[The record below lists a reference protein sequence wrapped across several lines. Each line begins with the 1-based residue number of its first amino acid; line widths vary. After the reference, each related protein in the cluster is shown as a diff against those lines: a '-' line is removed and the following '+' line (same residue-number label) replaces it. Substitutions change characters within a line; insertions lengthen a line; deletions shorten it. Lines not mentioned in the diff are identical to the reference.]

1 MSLIGLV
8 PWLQDETGVYK
19 NLLQEI
25 AQRVGAP
32 LPQYSTYRSG
42 LGHQPIFTGMM
53 ELAGIIFTGEPAKNK
68 KQAEK
73 NAAMAAWTSLKQC
86 ESPSPISQVICTSW

>member
-1 MSLIGLV
+1 MVLIGLCHGQ
-8 PWLQDETGVYK
+8 QDETGVYK

-32 LPQYSTYRSG
+32 LPQYTTFRSG
-42 LGHQPIFTGMM
+42 LGHQPIFTGMV
-53 ELAGIIFTGEPAKNK
+53 ELAGIRFTGETAKNK

-73 NAAMAAWTSLKQC
+73 NAAMSAWTSLKQC
-86 ESPSPISQVICTSW
+86 ESLSPF